1 MSRDRHIPCSKL
13 ALINSKLNPVCFG
26 VSVFINKNRRKLQK
40 RVCRS
45 TVVETLGETPAD
57 NIDLGEAFVM
67 VAGDDRDGD
76 DEEDIEGDVTFCAT
90 ELLDT
95 KPWCAMRAPS

>member
-1 MSRDRHIPCSKL
+1 
-13 ALINSKLNPVCFG
+13 
-26 VSVFINKNRRKLQK
+26 
-40 RVCRS
+40 
-45 TVVETLGETPAD
+45 
-57 NIDLGEAFVM
+57 M